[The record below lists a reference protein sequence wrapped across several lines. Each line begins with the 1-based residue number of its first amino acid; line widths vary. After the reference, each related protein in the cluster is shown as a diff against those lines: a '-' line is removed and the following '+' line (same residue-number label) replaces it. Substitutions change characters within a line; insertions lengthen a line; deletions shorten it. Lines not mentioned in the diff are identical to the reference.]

1 MRTCSRFVATTCAV
15 LLASACST
23 VPSARNMQVEDY
35 MAPSTHEGTVGLQVD
50 GGWNLT
56 GQVTNPEFAEAVE
69 SSLVASK
76 VFTRL
81 VQLQDAVY
89 RLDVVVDDLRQP
101 PGGLNMTTEMTVLWS
116 LSRVD
121 TQDTVWQALV
131 ASRYTAHVGEAFAGA
146 VRLRKATEGAA
157 RDNIRQALK
166 LLANAD
172 LRPPEAPG
180 SPETRNT
187 SAESHGGES
196 SSASRDP
203 AEASR

>member
-1 MRTCSRFVATTCAV
+1 MTIRRCVGATCAV
-15 LLASACST
+15 LLASACSS
-23 VPSARNMQVEDY
+23 VPSARNMQVTDY
-35 MAPSTHEGTVGLQVD
+35 LAPSTHEGSVGLQVD
-50 GGWNLT
+50 GGWELT
-56 GQVTNPEFAEAVE
+56 GQITNPEFAKAVE

-101 PGGLNMTTEMTVLWS
+101 PGGFNMTTEMTVLWS

-121 TQDTVWQALV
+121 TQETVWQALV
-131 ASRYTAHVGEAFAGA
+131 ASRHTADVGEAFAGA

-157 RDNIRQALK
+157 RDNIRQALE

-180 SPETRNT
+180 SPETRDAAAA
-187 SAESHGGES
+187 SLEGGS
-196 SSASRDP
+196 SSTSRDA
-203 AEASR
+203 AEAPP